1 LWGVSIAYAIAGEPV
16 IGLIYL
22 PSVGRL
28 YSAVRGGGAWC
39 EGVPIRVS
47 RANELAQATI
57 TVGIS
62 RRTSPDL
69 SLPMIETVLRSGTAL
84 RCMGTCVVALAMVAE
99 GTADGYFEAHVQPW
113 DCLAGILIVR
123 EAGGRT
129 NEVPGPLML
138 ARGGPLLASTLAL
151 FDQLAQVAAAR
162 LDLTGGW

>member
-1 LWGVSIAYAIAGEPV
+1 MTIETRLTVATRLIREAGDLAAGYFARRATLTRETKGPQDFVSVADREVETLIRTRLAEAFPEDGFLGEESGGGAGERCWVVDPIDGTNNFLRGLPLWGVSIAYAIAGEPV

-69 SLPMIETVLRSGTAL
+69 
-84 RCMGTCVVALAMVAE
+84 RC
-99 GTADGYFEAHVQPW
+99 Q
-113 DCLAGILIVR
+113 
-123 EAGGRT
+123 
-129 NEVPGPLML
+129 
-138 ARGGPLLASTLAL
+138 
-151 FDQLAQVAAAR
+151 
-162 LDLTGGW
+162 

>member
-1 LWGVSIAYAIAGEPV
+1 MTIETRLTVATRLIREAGDLAAGYFARRAALTRETKGPQDFVSVADREVETLIRTRLAEAFPEDGFLGEESGGGAGERCWVVDPIDGTNNFLRGLPLWGVSIAYAIAGEPV

-28 YSAVRGGGAWC
+28 YSAVRGGGAWS

-69 SLPMIETVLRSGTAL
+69 
-84 RCMGTCVVALAMVAE
+84 RC
-99 GTADGYFEAHVQPW
+99 Q
-113 DCLAGILIVR
+113 
-123 EAGGRT
+123 
-129 NEVPGPLML
+129 
-138 ARGGPLLASTLAL
+138 
-151 FDQLAQVAAAR
+151 
-162 LDLTGGW
+162 